1 MKRLTM
7 SLDGKSK
14 YPQKVNFPQMIYIY
28 ALQLLL
34 ESQQG
39 IFKIVIRYAHMEEKC
54 PSIAKEIMKGKK

>member
-1 MKRLTM
+1 ME
-7 SLDGKSK
+7 SLNTLKKSI
-14 YPQKVNFPQMIYIY
+14 FPKWYIY